1 MPPYSR
7 LVEQKVEPLYK
18 VQEQRPVGLIATIL
32 ALVIAAA
39 WPIALGALAGVAGWL
54 FLGETWPLRILPAV
68 GVAGG
73 ILLSGSVL
81 LGSYLVQR
89 VLHHAPPAPV
99 PNAITLNFEG
109 TLEQTTNHVI
119 VPLRTHRVLVEGVPA
134 ADLCWF
140 IVGLC
145 DYGMPIS
152 QRAWRGLRA
161 PSGVVVNSDYW
172 ASLVKPLRAAG
183 IVAEMSHRKTGRLT
197 LGDREGVLRIL
208 GLDPLDPGLYIWHNA
223 ADLERVARALRVRRG
238 DLLPPP
244 STTLAPGSGEV
255 G

>member
-1 MPPYSR
+1 MPNYGHI
-7 LVEQKVEPLYK
+7 EQKVEPLYK
-18 VQEQRPVGLIATIL
+18 VQEQRPVGVIATVL
-32 ALVIAAA
+32 ALALATA
-39 WPIALGALAGVAGWL
+39 WPIALGVLAGVAGWL
-54 FLGETWPLRILPAV
+54 FLGETWPLRIFPAV

-81 LGSYLVQR
+81 LGSFAIQR

-109 TLEQTTNHVI
+109 ALEQTTNHVV

-145 DYGMPIS
+145 DHGMPIS

-161 PSGVVVNSDYW
+161 PSGVIVSSDYW
-172 ASLVKPLRAAG
+172 ASMVKPLRAAG
-183 IVAEMSHRKTGRLT
+183 VVADMSHRRTGRLT
-197 LGDREGVLRIL
+197 LSDREGVLRL
-208 GLDPLDPGLYIWHNA
+208 MALDPYDPALYVFHRA
-223 ADLERVARALRVRRG
+223 ADTERVAASLRVRRG

-244 STTLAPGSGEV
+244 RRDPLPGSGES